1 MQTLQALMFCAG
13 LVGAAAYDV
22 KTRLVDDRV
31 CIFIALA
38 GLVTISPA
46 SFLGALMAALP
57 FFIGSGF
64 DENGAGDLYLSA
76 AAGFVLGPSRTLAG
90 LSLIVLLAVLYLS
103 ASRLMM
109 RVRHVPLPRRCP
121 LVPFIAAGFIPAYFF
136 A

>member
-38 GLVTISPA
+38 GLVTISHA

-57 FFIGSGF
+57 FFIGSGTGK
-64 DENGAGDLYLSA
+64 NGAGDVYLSA
-76 AAGFVLGPSRTLAG
+76 ATGFVLGPSRTLAG
-90 LSLIVLLAVLYLS
+90 LALFLVLYALYISAGGLLAWLQ
-103 ASRLMM
+103 
-109 RVRHVPLPRRCP
+109 HKPLPKSCP